1 MIDLL
6 IAVLLHVA
14 TPRPLTST
22 VSGPPSPFV
31 TAQDRLW
38 NSRDLREEANLPTF
52 EELFS
57 AADMTEAQIRTEIA
71 SIDAHLTSYRV
82 VERAGSRRGP
92 EGDFQAKGW
101 FDGTALRK
109 IELYE
114 GGETWRQTVTYFF
127 AGDRPIARI
136 DERERFAG
144 VLPSRYAP
152 VASRSR
158 DEQILLEPPTGWDS
172 DDAAIQ
178 AEMQMLRVLLR
189 ETWACRLTHLCG
201 AR

>member
-1 MIDLL
+1 MIYLL
-6 IAVLLHVA
+6 ISALM
-14 TPRPLTST
+14 RITSLR
-22 VSGPPSPFV
+22 SAPPSEPAARPAFV
-31 TAQDRLW
+31 TAQDQLW
-38 NSRDLREEANLPTF
+38 SRNLRDEANLPTF
-52 EELFS
+52 DELFS
-57 AADMTEAQIRTEIA
+57 AADATEAQIRTEIT

-82 VERAGSRRGP
+82 VERAGSMRGP
-92 EGDFQAKGW
+92 EGDFEATGW
-101 FDGTALRK
+101 FDGAALRK
-109 IELYE
+109 IEFRK

-127 AGDRPIARI
+127 AGDRPIARFN
-136 DERERFAG
+136 EREQFAG

-178 AEMQMLRVLLR
+178 AEMQMLRALLR
-189 ETWACRLTHLCG
+189 EPWACRLTHLCG